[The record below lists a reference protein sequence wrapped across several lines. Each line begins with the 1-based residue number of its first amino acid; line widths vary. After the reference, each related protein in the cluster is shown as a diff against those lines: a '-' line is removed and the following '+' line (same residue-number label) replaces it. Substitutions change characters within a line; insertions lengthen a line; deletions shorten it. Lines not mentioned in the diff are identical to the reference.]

1 LVPQALRCVLF
12 ALHKITEPYEKGMNM
27 SGISLMGDSETW
39 NPLNIFGIS
48 SPFFDLHR
56 ETLINTWGALGVILI
71 FSLIGRWAIRR
82 PESVP
87 GYLFI
92 TIIRSFMSMINQSL
106 GKFSERYFFFIASIF
121 LYLIFC
127 NALVIIPGFEEP
139 TNNVNTTFALAL
151 ISFIYVQREAIRAHG
166 FFAYLQEYFK
176 TPFTVLPSG
185 SWTVG
190 AIIFSFIK
198 IILNTAMAIFSFPME
213 VLSKSATIISLS
225 LRLFGNIFGGSVI
238 TKMVKWVA
246 SGSWIKQSI
255 ALLTGLN
262 LVVALFFGLF
272 EAFIQALVFSI
283 LSLTYISIAVQH
295 EEATEGPSAETSGIA
310 PL

>member
-1 LVPQALRCVLF
+1 
-12 ALHKITEPYEKGMNM
+12 M
-27 SGISLMGDSETW
+27 SGISLMGDTETW
-39 NPLNIFGIS
+39 NPLNFFGIS
-48 SPFFDLHR
+48 SPFFDLNR
-56 ETLINTWGALGVILI
+56 ETLINTWGALGVILV
-71 FSLIGRWAIRR
+71 FSLVGRWAVRR
-82 PESVP
+82 PETVP
-87 GYLFI
+87 GYLFM
-92 TIIRSFMSMINQSL
+92 TIIRSFMNMINQSL
-106 GKFSERYFFFIASIF
+106 GKFSERYYFFIASVF
-121 LYLIFC
+121 LYLVIC

-151 ISFIYVQREAIRAHG
+151 ISFTYVQREAIRAHG
-166 FFAYLQEYFK
+166 FFAYLQEYLK
-176 TPFTVLPSG
+176 MPFTVLPAGPWSL
-185 SWTVG
+185 G
-190 AIIFSFIK
+190 AILFMVVK

-213 VLSKSATIISLS
+213 ILSKSATVISLS

-246 SGSWIKQSI
+246 SGSWLKH

-262 LVVALFFGLF
+262 LIVALFFGLF

-295 EEATEGPSAETSGIA
+295 EEGAETSGTA